1 MPCSL
6 VEIYQHSPK
15 TLQYFCQTTPCHI
28 LKDGNLLLYRLISL
42 FQECTLLT
50 QWYMQDSHQWSLS
63 LEHLPYWEPLLSMGN
78 VMFCKHLL
86 PTRQWGYNPESV
98 EDSPILYL
106 VAVNINIIYNCTW
119 YMLLTAWVILTQGT
133 LTHVWIFMFSKS
145 PDICWYIVD
154 KKCSWIPC
162 NLPDTNW

>member
-1 MPCSL
+1 MNFRKPGALSHGLKKFCCTRKFEILTAVTVKIKIFQDVMPCSL
-6 VEIYQHSPK
+6 VEIYEHSSK

-28 LKDGNLLLYRLISL
+28 LKDGNLLLYQLKSL

-63 LEHLPYWEPLLSMGN
+63 LEHLPHREPLLSMGN
-78 VMFCKHLL
+78 AMFYKHLL

-106 VAVNINIIYNCTW
+106 VAVNMKIIYYCTW
-119 YMLLTAWVILTQGT
+119 
-133 LTHVWIFMFSKS
+133 
-145 PDICWYIVD
+145 
-154 KKCSWIPC
+154 
-162 NLPDTNW
+162 